1 MENWLEKIQDLVIN
15 YAPSV
20 LLAIIT
26 LVVGLWVI
34 SIVTKFFNKSL
45 KKGNVDNT
53 IIPVLKSLLNISLK
67 VLLFISV
74 AGIFGIETTSF
85 VAAIGA
91 LAFAVGMAL
100 QGSLGH
106 FASGIMLLVL
116 KPYKVGDLVE
126 LGGELGIVHAI
137 QIFNTHINT
146 LDNKRIIIPN
156 GVVTSGVIK
165 NYTEM
170 DDRRVDMTF
179 GIGYGDDIDK
189 ARAVIQKTVDA
200 CEQIL
205 KTKPVDIFVSE
216 LADSSVNFVVR
227 PWCKPEDYWTVYFY
241 CHEHI
246 KKNFDKEGVSIP
258 FPQMDV
264 HMDN

>member
-20 LLAIIT
+20 LLAIVT
-26 LVVGLWVI
+26 LIVGLWI
-34 SIVTKFFNKSL
+34 IGMITKVFHKSL
-45 KKGNVDNT
+45 KKRSVDNT
-53 IIPVLKSLLNISLK
+53 ILPVLKTLVSVTLK
-67 VLLFISV
+67 VMLFISV
-74 AGIFGIETTSF
+74 AGIFGVETTSF

-126 LGGELGIVHAI
+126 LDGEVGNVIAI

-146 LDNKRIIIPN
+146 LDNKRVIIPN
-156 GVVTSGVIK
+156 GVITSGKII

-170 DDRRVDMTF
+170 DERRVDMTF
-179 GIGYGDDIDK
+179 GIGYTDDIDK
-189 ARAVIQKTVDA
+189 ARSVIQKTVDA
-200 CEQIL
+200 CEQVL
-205 KTKPVDIFVSE
+205 KTKPVDIYVSE
-216 LADSSVNFVVR
+216 LADSSVNFAVR
-227 PWCKPEDYWTVYFY
+227 PWCRPEDYWTVYFY
-241 CHEHI
+241 CHEQI

-264 HMDN
+264 HLDK